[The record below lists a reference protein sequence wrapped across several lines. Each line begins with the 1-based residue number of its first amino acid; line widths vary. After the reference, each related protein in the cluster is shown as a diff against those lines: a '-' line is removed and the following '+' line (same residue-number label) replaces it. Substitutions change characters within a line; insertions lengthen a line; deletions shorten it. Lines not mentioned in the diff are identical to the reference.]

1 VRGNGGMEMSQYLTI
16 KEFIEGLG
24 LGYVVKIEGFYYNSA
39 IISIYDAEGKMIAQ
53 ETFGQ

>member
-1 VRGNGGMEMSQYLTI
+1 MSQYLTI

-24 LGYVVKIEGFYYNSA
+24 LGFVVKIEGFYYNSA
-39 IISIYDAEGKMIAQ
+39 IISIYDAEGKLIAQ

>member
-1 VRGNGGMEMSQYLTI
+1 MSQYLTI

-39 IISIYDAEGKMIAQ
+39 IISIYDAEGNKVAEEI
-53 ETFGQ
+53 FGQ